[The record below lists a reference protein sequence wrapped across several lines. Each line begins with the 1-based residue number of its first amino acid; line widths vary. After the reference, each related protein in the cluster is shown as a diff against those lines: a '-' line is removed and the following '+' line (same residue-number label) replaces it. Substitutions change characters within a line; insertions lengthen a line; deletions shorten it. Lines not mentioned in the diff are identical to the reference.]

1 MKHIKAYTD
10 RHGTRRHYYRRP
22 GCVTVALPG
31 QPGSREFMDAYHA
44 AAAGAVKRE
53 IGADREVPG
62 SIGALIAA
70 YYKSAAY
77 KRLGPQT
84 KATYRNA
91 LERFRSD
98 HADKLVKGLRQR
110 HVLAIFEGLPGRQES
125 LRKTLRLILGLA
137 VERDWI
143 EVNPMTGI
151 RRPRKAAKGF
161 RAWSDDEVSAY
172 EATWPHGSRERLAMA
187 LLLYTGQRRSDVVRM
202 GRQHIKDGR
211 IRVVQQKTGA
221 DLWIPL
227 HAALKAEI
235 EAAPKDHLN
244 LLTTQYGEPFSP
256 AGFTNRFHE
265 WAKAA
270 GLEGCTPH
278 GLRKTASVRL
288 ADAGCTPSQIMAIT
302 GHRNLS
308 EVTLY
313 TAGADQGRLAAEAMS
328 RLENGTKMSNPQGPG
343 RQRRVKAQ

>member
-31 QPGSREFMDAYHA
+31 EPGSREFMDAYHA

-53 IGADREVPG
+53 IGVDKEVPG
-62 SIGALIAA
+62 SIGALVAL
-70 YYKSAAY
+70 YLKSADFKA
-77 KRLGPQT
+77 KADKTR
-84 KATYRNA
+84 ATYRGA
-91 LERFRSD
+91 LERLRLA
-98 HADKLVKGLRQR
+98 HGDKLVRGLRQR
-110 HVLAIFEGLPGRQES
+110 HILTMLENLPGRQDN
-125 LRKTLRLILGLA
+125 LRKVLSLILGLA

-143 EVNPMTGI
+143 TVNPMTGV
-151 RRPRKAAKGF
+151 RRPRKATRGF
-161 RAWSDDEVSAY
+161 RAWSDAEVAAY
-172 EATWPHGSRERLAMA
+172 EAHWPHGSRERLALA

-202 GRQHIKDGR
+202 GRQHIKDGS

-235 EAAPKDHLN
+235 EAAPKDHLC

-256 AGFTNRFHE
+256 AGFTNRFHQ
-265 WAKAA
+265 WAKDA
-270 GLEGCTPH
+270 GLSDCTPH

-313 TAGADQGRLAAEAMS
+313 TAQADQARLAAEAMS
-328 RLENGTKMSNPQGPG
+328 RLENGTKLSTLTRPG
-343 RQRRVKAQ
+343 RQKRQKA